1 MNRRAIVSLRTY
13 AEIEQERK
21 NRAFVGRMAWYAISA
36 AAAYFAAHLVY
47 AVARG

>member
-1 MNRRAIVSLRTY
+1 MNRRTIVSLRTY

-36 AAAYFAAHLVY
+36 AAGYFLAHLV
-47 AVARG
+47 VAIVR

>member
-1 MNRRAIVSLRTY
+1 MNRRAIISLRTY
-13 AEIEQERK
+13 AEIERERE
-21 NRAFVGRMAWYAISA
+21 RRGFVARLAWYGIVA